1 MTNRRQG
8 GAVRLCLWLAFLA
21 AVCWPILSPA
31 QGVTRESALRN
42 LTAVRQADRLAAVV
56 RIGEIGRMPDGG
68 KLAPLL
74 SDDDQD
80 VRAAAEASLWRIW
93 SRSGDRRVD
102 ALYKKGL
109 GEMNSGNAEAASA
122 TFSEV
127 IRIKP
132 DFAEGWNKRATIYY
146 FMGRYQESIAD
157 CEEVMKRNPHHFGA
171 LSGFG
176 QNYSKLE
183 NFEKALEYFERALA
197 INPNLQGVAM
207 NVLGL
212 RKLLADKAKRAI

>member
-1 MTNRRQG
+1 M
-8 GAVRLCLWLAFLA
+8 RLCLWLAFLA

-74 SDDDQD
+74 SDDGQD

-207 NVLGL
+207 NILGL